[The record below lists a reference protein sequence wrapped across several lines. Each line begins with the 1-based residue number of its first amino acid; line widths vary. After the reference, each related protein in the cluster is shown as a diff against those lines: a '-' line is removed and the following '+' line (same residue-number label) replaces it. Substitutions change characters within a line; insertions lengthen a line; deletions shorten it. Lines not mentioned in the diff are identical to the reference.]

1 MPDVVVIG
9 AGIAGLCCA
18 RRLAGAGVDVL
29 VLEARTRPGG
39 VIRSHPS
46 DGYLIESGPS
56 TILPTPLASRLIAA
70 AGLETEVVTAPP
82 GLSRFIYL
90 GGRLRKAPWVL
101 SPSGFLRV
109 LAEPFVRRGPIGAD
123 GDESFS
129 AFVTRR
135 LGRQVHDRLAAPF
148 VSGIWAGDPS
158 KISLPAAFPRLAEF
172 ETRYGSL
179 TVGALRAAPTGPR
192 ARLSSFQ
199 KGMETLPGRLAEGLE
214 VLYEIQDI
222 EVASGPR
229 VKWEAGDAAPT
240 AVVLAVPADA
250 AAARLES
257 ADRELAEVLASVP
270 YAPILV
276 VTSALDLSREAP
288 PRGFG
293 FLVPRT
299 EGLRTLGT
307 LFSSSMFAGR
317 APEGKALLT
326 TFIGGAT
333 EPEIVDWPDEQVWET
348 VGSELTRVL
357 GLSGGIEP
365 LRLFR
370 HRRAI
375 PQYQLGHRAWRE
387 NVRRSLERL
396 PGVFLTGNYLDGVS
410 VPATM
415 EHGHRTGDA
424 VLDYIGR
431 KQ

>member
-1 MPDVVVIG
+1 M
-9 AGIAGLCCA
+9 
-18 RRLAGAGVDVL
+18 DVL

-101 SPSGFLRV
+101 SPSGLLRV

-192 ARLSSFQ
+192 ARLSSFR

-214 VLYEIQDI
+214 VLYETQDI

-317 APEGKALLT
+317 APEAR
-326 TFIGGAT
+326 
-333 EPEIVDWPDEQVWET
+333 PCSPH
-348 VGSELTRVL
+348 
-357 GLSGGIEP
+357 LSAARP
-365 LRLFR
+365 S
-370 HRRAI
+370 
-375 PQYQLGHRAWRE
+375 
-387 NVRRSLERL
+387 RRSS
-396 PGVFLTGNYLDGVS
+396 TGPTS
-410 VPATM
+410 
-415 EHGHRTGDA
+415 RF
-424 VLDYIGR
+424 GR
-431 KQ
+431 R